1 MAALLTRVV
10 GETGKT
16 IEYITE
22 CKRLNIQIVP
32 PHVNKSFERFVS
44 ADGSVIFSLLGIK
57 NIGRALIE
65 KTVAERSENGEFASF
80 WDFCK
85 RVYGTELNRRALEAL
100 IKSGALDSL
109 GLNRREMTVNSET
122 ALQAAAK
129 EKELYAGGQLDMFGT
144 FGGAHETAPHFKNSE
159 DFTLEERLGF
169 EKEMSGLYFSGHPLE
184 RYREVFKRLHCD
196 DLNTLKNS
204 FENGENIE
212 GKAVNLIAVVAS
224 IKKKVTKRDEIMA
237 FCEIEDL
244 GASAEMIVFPKTLAI
259 FSELVA
265 VGTALF
271 IKGRVSLKD
280 DEIKIIPDSLALA
293 SDSEKAEISTPNEEK
308 QSETKKKKRVGI
320 FIKTA
325 KSDEKKRKKAETL
338 ISIFSGN
345 FPVYFYITEEKRYEF
360 AGERLLT
367 SPNEPMLKELKH
379 IFGDENVVFRS

>member
-1 MAALLTRVV
+1 MANCTGIAGHVHIADRVITSGMV
-10 GETGKT
+10 GVHQFVRLGRLAMLSGGTMAPQDVPPFCTAQGERARLVG
-16 IEYITE
+16 
-22 CKRLNIQIVP
+22 LNIV
-32 PHVNKSFERFVS
+32 
-44 ADGSVIFSLLGIK
+44 GM
-57 NIGRALIE
+57 
-65 KTVAERSENGEFASF
+65 
-80 WDFCK
+80 
-85 RVYGTELNRRALEAL
+85 RRA
-100 IKSGALDSL
+100 G
-109 GLNRREMTVNSET
+109 M
-122 ALQAAAK
+122 
-129 EKELYAGGQLDMFGT
+129 
-144 FGGAHETAPHFKNSE
+144 
-159 DFTLEERLGF
+159 
-169 EKEMSGLYFSGHPLE
+169 
-184 RYREVFKRLHCD
+184 
-196 DLNTLKNS
+196 
-204 FENGENIE
+204 
-212 GKAVNLIAVVAS
+212 
-224 IKKKVTKRDEIMA
+224 KRDEIMA